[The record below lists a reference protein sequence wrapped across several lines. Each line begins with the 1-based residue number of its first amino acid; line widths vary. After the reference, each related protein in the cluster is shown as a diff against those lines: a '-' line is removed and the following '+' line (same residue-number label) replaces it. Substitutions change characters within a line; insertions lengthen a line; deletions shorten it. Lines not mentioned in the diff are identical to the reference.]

1 MNLHQSLFASCR
13 RRRPCW
19 RLRLAAAERTVPV
32 SAVRTGWD
40 GMGRTERRGTK
51 VGKGARR
58 RRRGSRG
65 CSQCMRILDEWTR
78 TQATLDGETRMTA
91 QCEWERV
98 RVCVLTGVSA
108 GVTGRDFGRRS
119 LRSESP
125 IGRVPGTCFP
135 PAASSLV
142 FSAHPPPG
150 SCDFLSCTQHSALRL
165 VPAAGS
171 PMEMG
176 WHLQESAAV
185 RYGMACVACSFC
197 RVSGF
202 WGSQWS
208 SLASLGDGGHSF
220 GFLLGGS
227 DHILHNSTMGT
238 NKQLRLGL
246 KKNCNGAFNGHS
258 TMHLIR
264 EATRRVSVSPLGCF
278 WGISLRLQGT

>member
-40 GMGRTERRGTK
+40 GRTERRGTK

-58 RRRGSRG
+58 RGRGSRG

-91 QCEWERV
+91 QCWF
-98 RVCVLTGVSA
+98 LP
-108 GVTGRDFGRRS
+108 
-119 LRSESP
+119 L
-125 IGRVPGTCFP
+125 
-135 PAASSLV
+135 
-142 FSAHPPPG
+142 AH
-150 SCDFLSCTQHSALRL
+150 RWR
-165 VPAAGS
+165 
-171 PMEMG
+171 

-197 RVSGF
+197 RVSGL

-208 SLASLGDGGHSF
+208 LVSLGDRGHSF

-227 DHILHNSTMGT
+227 DHILRNSTMGT
-238 NKQLRLGL
+238 NKQMLL
-246 KKNCNGAFNGHS
+246 KKKIATAHS
-258 TMHLIR
+258 TAIR
-264 EATRRVSVSPLGCF
+264 QC
-278 WGISLRLQGT
+278 I

>member
-58 RRRGSRG
+58 RGRGSRG

-135 PAASSLV
+135 LFFCPPHLQAVATSCLALSTQYSGWFLPLAHRWKWDGTCRKARPCGAAWLVSPAVFAVLAAS
-142 FSAHPPPG
+142 G
-150 SCDFLSCTQHSALRL
+150 GR
-165 VPAAGS
+165 
-171 PMEMG
+171 
-176 WHLQESAAV
+176 
-185 RYGMACVACSFC
+185 
-197 RVSGF
+197 SGRR
-202 WGSQWS
+202 WCP
-208 SLASLGDGGHSF
+208 LA
-220 GFLLGGS
+220 
-227 DHILHNSTMGT
+227 T
-238 NKQLRLGL
+238 
-246 KKNCNGAFNGHS
+246 
-258 TMHLIR
+258 
-264 EATRRVSVSPLGCF
+264 EATLLDFC
-278 WGISLRLQGT
+278 